1 MMRVVSM
8 AAAVAMVSG
17 AAMAAPSTFG
27 VGSDPELAGLLQNEL
42 FVAEGRTG
50 NNAPSGDWELG
61 ITTNNPYTVRD
72 QAQRSWTAGEFVAFS
87 LTYDSST
94 GDVSYV
100 FGDEV
105 LSWNVV
111 GNVGNIYLR
120 ARATEGEVM
129 LRGLN
134 LNGFDLSAVVGAGGD
149 AGSLDIL
156 GISGA
161 GSRFSLIGEA
171 MIDPDG
177 GRGSNPAFQI
187 KVDTA
192 PMPIIPTPTAAGL
205 GLLGLGGLAARRR
218 R

>member
-1 MMRVVSM
+1 MRVLSM
-8 AAAVAMVSG
+8 AAAVAAVSG
-17 AAMAAPSTFG
+17 VAMAAPSTFG
-27 VGSDPELAGLLQNEL
+27 VASDAELVGLLNNEL

-50 NNAPSGDWELG
+50 NNAPNGDWELG
-61 ITTNNPYTVRD
+61 ITTNNPYTVHD
-72 QAQRSWTAGEFVAFS
+72 QAQRSWTAGEFVSFS
-87 LTYDSST
+87 LEYNSST
-94 GDVSYV
+94 GNVSYI

-105 LSWNVV
+105 LSWNVA
-111 GNVGNIYLR
+111 GNVGNIYIR
-120 ARATEGEVM
+120 TRATEGEVV
-129 LRGLN
+129 LRGLS
-134 LNGFDLSAVVGAGGD
+134 LNGFDLGAVVGAGGD

-161 GSRFSLIGEA
+161 GSSFSLIGEA
-171 MIDPDG
+171 MIDPNG